1 MNSRVLRLHEINL
14 NKINYFKIK
23 NLDSKKQIYIDYEN
37 KPLVF
42 QCPTLLNDNLPIKI
56 TDDYYELEIPLITQE
71 KNKQNNLIDF
81 LKNLDSKIVE
91 DANNNVNLWFNENNM
106 SYFFKTIVKDSEKY
120 KKGVIKLKIIKTIKF
135 ESILLENN
143 KQININDVLK
153 DWWVKLLLE
162 IHSIIINNENKT
174 FYLFLRPHVFSFKDK
189 QIKSNYNF
197 LEDSDSNEEIPDS
210 DINNLFLKQ
219 TKNNKSNEKQTSS
232 QINYNVNQLD
242 VMSKGNLSLTSSENK
257 ILDSKDENSPDSK
270 DENSTDSK
278 DEKLPDSKKESLS
291 DSKDEKSIDSKDEKL
306 PDSKKESL
314 KKLSDS
320 EESSAESEKE
330 ILKRLSDSEE
340 TSTES
345 EEESL
350 KRLSDSEE
358 TSTDSEEESF
368 KKLSDS
374 EEESLKKLS
383 DSEESIQK
391 KKENDNL
398 QNSITLASILER
410 DNFK

>member
-1 MNSRVLRLHEINL
+1 MNSRVLRLQEINL

-56 TDDYYELEIPLITQE
+56 TDEYYELEIPLITQE
-71 KNKQNNLIDF
+71 KNKQNGLIDF
-81 LKNLDSKIVE
+81 FKNLDSKIVE
-91 DANNNVNLWFNENNM
+91 DAHNNVNLWFNENNM

-232 QINYNVNQLD
+232 QINYNLKQLD
-242 VMSKGNLSLTSSENK
+242 IMEKNNLSLTSSENK
-257 ILDSKDENSPDSK
+257 ILDSKDES
-270 DENSTDSK
+270 STDSEEETLK
-278 DEKLPDSKKESLS
+278 SSTDSEEETLKKSDSKYESSTDSEEETLKNLTDSEEETLKKS
-291 DSKDEKSIDSKDEKL
+291 DSKDKSSTDSEEETLKNL
-306 PDSKKESL
+306 TDSEEETL
-314 KKLSDS
+314 KKLTK
-320 EESSAESEKE
+320 SEKE
-330 ILKRLSDSEE
+330 ILKKL
-340 TSTES
+340 TKS
-345 EEESL
+345 EEETE
-350 KRLSDSEE
+350 KN
-358 TSTDSEEESF
+358 F
-368 KKLSDS
+368 KKQN
-374 EEESLKKLS
+374 
-383 DSEESIQK
+383 SEESIK
-391 KKENDNL
+391 NKKENVNL
-398 QNSITLASILER
+398 QNSITLAAILER

>member
-1 MNSRVLRLHEINL
+1 MNSRVLRLQEINL

-23 NLDSKKQIYIDYEN
+23 NLDNKKQVYIDYEN

-56 TDDYYELEIPLITQE
+56 TDEYYELEIPLITQE
-71 KNKQNNLIDF
+71 KNKQNGLIDF
-81 LKNLDSKIVE
+81 FKNIDSKIVE

-153 DWWVKLLLE
+153 DWWVKILLE

-189 QIKSNYNF
+189 QIKSTYNF

-219 TKNNKSNEKQTSS
+219 SKNNKSNEKQTSS
-232 QINYNVNQLD
+232 QINYNINQVDIL
-242 VMSKGNLSLTSSENK
+242 SKSNLSLTSSE
-257 ILDSKDENSPDSK
+257 
-270 DENSTDSK
+270 
-278 DEKLPDSKKESLS
+278 
-291 DSKDEKSIDSKDEKL
+291 EKS
-306 PDSKKESL
+306 L
-314 KKLSDS
+314 KSLSDS
-320 EESSAESEKE
+320 EESA
-330 ILKRLSDSEE
+330 SEE
-340 TSTES
+340 SAS
-345 EEESL
+345 EESASKESAS
-350 KRLSDSEE
+350 KESASKESASEE
-358 TSTDSEEESF
+358 SASEESA
-368 KKLSDS
+368 S
-374 EEESLKKLS
+374 EDNNETDKTLRKSLKKILE
-383 DSEESIQK
+383 SEESIK
-391 KKENDNL
+391 NKKENDNL
-398 QNSITLASILER
+398 QNSITLTALLER
-410 DNFK
+410 NI

>member
-1 MNSRVLRLHEINL
+1 MNSRVLRLQEINL

-143 KQININDVLK
+143 KQININDILK

-232 QINYNVNQLD
+232 QINYNLKQLD
-242 VMSKGNLSLTSSENK
+242 VLSKSNLSLTS
-257 ILDSKDENSPDSK
+257 
-270 DENSTDSK
+270 
-278 DEKLPDSKKESLS
+278 EKKLS
-291 DSKDEKSIDSKDEKL
+291 DSKEETLKS
-306 PDSKKESL
+306 
-314 KKLSDS
+314 LSDS
-320 EESSAESEKE
+320 EES
-330 ILKRLSDSEE
+330 LSNSDEETVKSLSNSEE
-340 TSTES
+340 SSTEY
-345 EEESL
+345 
-350 KRLSDSEE
+350 DEE
-358 TSTDSEEESF
+358 TDKTL
-368 KKLSDS
+368 KN
-374 EEESLKKLS
+374 SLKKILE
-383 DSEESIQK
+383 SEESIK
-391 KKENDNL
+391 NKKENDNL
-398 QNSITLASILER
+398 QNSITLTALLER
-410 DNFK
+410 NNYK

>member
-1 MNSRVLRLHEINL
+1 MNSRVLRLQEINL

-56 TDDYYELEIPLITQE
+56 TDEYYELEIPLITQE
-71 KNKQNNLIDF
+71 KNKQNGLIDF
-81 LKNLDSKIVE
+81 FKNLDSKIVE
-91 DANNNVNLWFNENNM
+91 DAHNNVNLWFNENNM

-232 QINYNVNQLD
+232 QINYNLKQLD
-242 VMSKGNLSLTSSENK
+242 IMEKNNLSLTSSENK
-257 ILDSKDENSPDSK
+257 ILDSKDES
-270 DENSTDSK
+270 STDSEEETLK
-278 DEKLPDSKKESLS
+278 SSTDSEEEALKKS
-291 DSKDEKSIDSKDEKL
+291 DSKDKSSTDSEEETLKNL
-306 PDSKKESL
+306 TDSEEETL
-314 KKLSDS
+314 KKLTK
-320 EESSAESEKE
+320 SEKE
-330 ILKRLSDSEE
+330 ILKKL
-340 TSTES
+340 TKS
-345 EEESL
+345 EEETE
-350 KRLSDSEE
+350 KN
-358 TSTDSEEESF
+358 F
-368 KKLSDS
+368 KKQN
-374 EEESLKKLS
+374 
-383 DSEESIQK
+383 SEESIK
-391 KKENDNL
+391 NKKENVNL
-398 QNSITLASILER
+398 QNSITLAAILER

>member
-1 MNSRVLRLHEINL
+1 MNSRVLRLQEINL

-23 NLDSKKQIYIDYEN
+23 NLDCKKQIYIDYEN

-71 KNKQNNLIDF
+71 KNKQNSLIDF

-153 DWWVKLLLE
+153 DWWVKILLE

-232 QINYNVNQLD
+232 QINYNLKQLD
-242 VMSKGNLSLTSSENK
+242 LMSKSDLSLTSSENK
-257 ILDSKDENSPDSK
+257 ILDSKESSTESEKETLKKSDSK
-270 DENSTDSK
+270 IESLS
-278 DEKLPDSKKESLS
+278 DSKKESLS
-291 DSKDEKSIDSKDEKL
+291 DSKIESLSDSEEESLTESDE
-306 PDSKKESL
+306 ESL

-320 EESSAESEKE
+320 EESSTESEE
-330 ILKRLSDSEE
+330 ETLKKLSDSEE
-340 TSTES
+340 TSSES
-345 EEESL
+345 EEETL
-350 KRLSDSEE
+350 KKLSEYEEE
-358 TSTDSEEESF
+358 TL

-374 EEESLKKLS
+374 EEESIKN
-383 DSEESIQK
+383 

-398 QNSITLASILER
+398 QNSITLTALLER

>member
-1 MNSRVLRLHEINL
+1 
-14 NKINYFKIK
+14 
-23 NLDSKKQIYIDYEN
+23 
-37 KPLVF
+37 
-42 QCPTLLNDNLPIKI
+42 
-56 TDDYYELEIPLITQE
+56 
-71 KNKQNNLIDF
+71 
-81 LKNLDSKIVE
+81 
-91 DANNNVNLWFNENNM
+91 M

-153 DWWVKLLLE
+153 DWWVKILLE

-210 DINNLFLKQ
+210 DIHNLFLKQ

-232 QINYNVNQLD
+232 QINYNLKQLD
-242 VMSKGNLSLTSSENK
+242 LMSKNNLSLTSSENK
-257 ILDSKDENSPDSK
+257 ILDSKESSTESEKETLKKSDSEEKSLSDSK
-270 DENSTDSK
+270 KENLS
-278 DEKLPDSKKESLS
+278 DSKKESLS
-291 DSKDEKSIDSKDEKL
+291 DSEEDS
-306 PDSKKESL
+306 
-314 KKLSDS
+314 LSDS
-320 EESSAESEKE
+320 EE
-330 ILKRLSDSEE
+330 DSL
-340 TSTES
+340 TE
-345 EEESL
+345 
-350 KRLSDSEE
+350 
-358 TSTDSEEESF
+358 
-368 KKLSDS
+368 S

-383 DSEESIQK
+383 DFEDTSSESEEETLKKISESEEESLKKLSDFEETSSESEEETLKKISESEEETLKKLSDSEEESIK

-398 QNSITLASILER
+398 QNSITLTALLER

>member
-1 MNSRVLRLHEINL
+1 MNSRVLRLQEINL

-23 NLDSKKQIYIDYEN
+23 NLDNKKQIYIDYEN

-71 KNKQNNLIDF
+71 KNKQNSLIDF

-153 DWWVKLLLE
+153 DWWVKILLE

-232 QINYNVNQLD
+232 QINYNLKQLD
-242 VMSKGNLSLTSSENK
+242 LMSKSDLSLTSSENK
-257 ILDSKDENSPDSK
+257 ILDSKESSTESEKETLKKSDSK
-270 DENSTDSK
+270 IESLSDSK
-278 DEKLPDSKKESLS
+278 IESLSDSKKESLS
-291 DSKDEKSIDSKDEKL
+291 DSKIESLSDSEEESLTESDE
-306 PDSKKESL
+306 ESL

-320 EESSAESEKE
+320 EESSTESEE
-330 ILKRLSDSEE
+330 ETLKKLSDSEE
-340 TSTES
+340 TSSES
-345 EEESL
+345 EEETL
-350 KRLSDSEE
+350 KKLSEYEEE
-358 TSTDSEEESF
+358 TL

-374 EEESLKKLS
+374 EEESIKN
-383 DSEESIQK
+383 

-398 QNSITLASILER
+398 QNSITLTALLER

>member
-1 MNSRVLRLHEINL
+1 MNSRVLRLQEINL

-23 NLDSKKQIYIDYEN
+23 NLDNKKQVYIDYEN

-71 KNKQNNLIDF
+71 KNKQNSLIDF

-153 DWWVKLLLE
+153 DWWVKILLE

-210 DINNLFLKQ
+210 DIHNLFLKQ

-232 QINYNVNQLD
+232 QINYNLKQLD
-242 VMSKGNLSLTSSENK
+242 LMSKNNLSLTSSENK
-257 ILDSKDENSPDSK
+257 ILDSKESSPESEKETLKKSDS
-270 DENSTDSK
+270 E
-278 DEKLPDSKKESLS
+278 EKSLSDSKKESLS
-291 DSKDEKSIDSKDEKL
+291 DSKKENLS
-306 PDSKKESL
+306 DSKKEN
-314 KKLSDS
+314 LSDS
-320 EESSAESEKE
+320 EE
-330 ILKRLSDSEE
+330 DSL
-340 TSTES
+340 TES
-345 EEESL
+345 
-350 KRLSDSEE
+350 D
-358 TSTDSEEESF
+358 
-368 KKLSDS
+368 
-374 EEESLKKLS
+374 EESLKKLS
-383 DSEESIQK
+383 DSEESLTESEEESLKKLSDFEETSSESEEETLKKISESEEETLK
-391 KKENDNL
+391 KLSDSEESIKNKNKKENDNL
-398 QNSITLASILER
+398 QNSITLTALLER

>member
-1 MNSRVLRLHEINL
+1 MNSRVLRLQEINL

-23 NLDSKKQIYIDYEN
+23 NLDNKKQVYIDYEN

-56 TDDYYELEIPLITQE
+56 TDEYYELEIPLITQE
-71 KNKQNNLIDF
+71 KNKQNSLINF

-153 DWWVKLLLE
+153 DWWVKILLE

-189 QIKSNYNF
+189 QIKSTYNF

-219 TKNNKSNEKQTSS
+219 SKNNKSNEKQTSS
-232 QINYNVNQLD
+232 QINYNINQVDIL
-242 VMSKGNLSLTSSENK
+242 SKSNLSLTSSE
-257 ILDSKDENSPDSK
+257 
-270 DENSTDSK
+270 
-278 DEKLPDSKKESLS
+278 
-291 DSKDEKSIDSKDEKL
+291 EKS
-306 PDSKKESL
+306 L
-314 KKLSDS
+314 KSLSDS
-320 EESSAESEKE
+320 EESA
-330 ILKRLSDSEE
+330 SEE
-340 TSTES
+340 SAS
-345 EEESL
+345 EESA
-350 KRLSDSEE
+350 SEE
-358 TSTDSEEESF
+358 SASKESASEESA
-368 KKLSDS
+368 S
-374 EEESLKKLS
+374 EDNNETDKTLRKSLKKILE
-383 DSEESIQK
+383 SEESIK
-391 KKENDNL
+391 NKKENDNL
-398 QNSITLASILER
+398 QNSITLTALLEL
-410 DNFK
+410 NI

>member
-14 NKINYFKIK
+14 NKINYVKIK

-71 KNKQNNLIDF
+71 KNKQNSLIDF
-81 LKNLDSKIVE
+81 LKNLDSKIVQ
-91 DANNNVNLWFNENNM
+91 DANNNVKIWFNENKM
-106 SYFFKTIVKDSEKY
+106 SYFFKTIVKDS
-120 KKGVIKLKIIKTIKF
+120 KKNKNGTIKLKIIKTIKF

-143 KQININDVLK
+143 KKININDVPK
-153 DWWVKLLLE
+153 DAWVKILLE

-219 TKNNKSNEKQTSS
+219 TNVDKNNKSNENQTSS
-232 QINYNVNQLD
+232 QINYNIKNLELL
-242 VMSKGNLSLTSSENK
+242 SKSNFSSTSSSS
-257 ILDSKDENSPDSK
+257 DSDKKSLKKLSDSPDS
-270 DENSTDSK
+270 D
-278 DEKLPDSKKESLS
+278 
-291 DSKDEKSIDSKDEKL
+291 
-306 PDSKKESL
+306 KESL

-320 EESSAESEKE
+320 QDSQDSQDSSDSDKES
-330 ILKRLSDSEE
+330 LKQLSDSDD
-340 TSTES
+340 SS
-345 EEESL
+345 DSDKESL
-350 KRLSDSEE
+350 KQLSDS
-358 TSTDSEEESF
+358 D
-368 KKLSDS
+368 K
-374 EEESLKKLS
+374 
-383 DSEESIQK
+383 SIK
-391 KKENDNL
+391 DKENINL
-398 QNSITLASILER
+398 GSILVK
-410 DNFK
+410 NPF

>member
-1 MNSRVLRLHEINL
+1 MNSRVLRLQEINL

-56 TDDYYELEIPLITQE
+56 TDEYYELEIPLITQE
-71 KNKQNNLIDF
+71 KNKQNGLIDF
-81 LKNLDSKIVE
+81 FKNLDSKIVE
-91 DANNNVNLWFNENNM
+91 DAHNNVNLWFNENNM

-232 QINYNVNQLD
+232 QINYNLKQLD
-242 VMSKGNLSLTSSENK
+242 IMEKNNLSLTSSENK
-257 ILDSKDENSPDSK
+257 ILDSKDES
-270 DENSTDSK
+270 STDSEEETLK
-278 DEKLPDSKKESLS
+278 SSTDSEEETLKKSDSKYESSTDSEEETLKSSTDSEEEALKKS
-291 DSKDEKSIDSKDEKL
+291 DSKDKSSTDSEEETLKNL
-306 PDSKKESL
+306 TDSEEETL
-314 KKLSDS
+314 KKLTK
-320 EESSAESEKE
+320 SEKE
-330 ILKRLSDSEE
+330 ILKKL
-340 TSTES
+340 TKS
-345 EEESL
+345 EEETE
-350 KRLSDSEE
+350 KN
-358 TSTDSEEESF
+358 F
-368 KKLSDS
+368 KKQN
-374 EEESLKKLS
+374 
-383 DSEESIQK
+383 SEESIK
-391 KKENDNL
+391 NKKENVNL
-398 QNSITLASILER
+398 QNSITLAAILER

>member
-1 MNSRVLRLHEINL
+1 MNSRVLRLQEINL

-143 KQININDVLK
+143 KQININDILK

-232 QINYNVNQLD
+232 QINYNLKQLD
-242 VMSKGNLSLTSSENK
+242 VLSKSNLSLTS
-257 ILDSKDENSPDSK
+257 
-270 DENSTDSK
+270 
-278 DEKLPDSKKESLS
+278 EKKLS
-291 DSKDEKSIDSKDEKL
+291 DSKEETLKS
-306 PDSKKESL
+306 
-314 KKLSDS
+314 LSDS
-320 EESSAESEKE
+320 EES
-330 ILKRLSDSEE
+330 LSNSDEETVKSLSNSDEETVKSLSNSEE
-340 TSTES
+340 SSTEY
-345 EEESL
+345 
-350 KRLSDSEE
+350 DEE
-358 TSTDSEEESF
+358 TDKTL
-368 KKLSDS
+368 KN
-374 EEESLKKLS
+374 SLKKILE
-383 DSEESIQK
+383 SEESIK
-391 KKENDNL
+391 NKKENDNL
-398 QNSITLASILER
+398 QNSITLTALLER
-410 DNFK
+410 NNYK

>member
-1 MNSRVLRLHEINL
+1 MNSRVLRLQEINL

-23 NLDSKKQIYIDYEN
+23 NLDNKKQVYIDYEN

-56 TDDYYELEIPLITQE
+56 TDEYYELEIPLITQE
-71 KNKQNNLIDF
+71 KNKQNSLINF

-153 DWWVKLLLE
+153 DWWVKILLE

-189 QIKSNYNF
+189 QIKSTYNF

-219 TKNNKSNEKQTSS
+219 SKNNKSNEKQTSS
-232 QINYNVNQLD
+232 QINYNINQVDIL
-242 VMSKGNLSLTSSENK
+242 SKSNLSLTSSE
-257 ILDSKDENSPDSK
+257 
-270 DENSTDSK
+270 
-278 DEKLPDSKKESLS
+278 
-291 DSKDEKSIDSKDEKL
+291 EKS
-306 PDSKKESL
+306 L
-314 KKLSDS
+314 KSLSDS
-320 EESSAESEKE
+320 EESA
-330 ILKRLSDSEE
+330 SEE
-340 TSTES
+340 SAS
-345 EEESL
+345 EESA
-350 KRLSDSEE
+350 SEE
-358 TSTDSEEESF
+358 SASKESASEESA
-368 KKLSDS
+368 S
-374 EEESLKKLS
+374 EDNNETDKTLRKSLKKILE
-383 DSEESIQK
+383 SEESIK
-391 KKENDNL
+391 NKKENDNL
-398 QNSITLASILER
+398 QNSITLTALLER
-410 DNFK
+410 NI